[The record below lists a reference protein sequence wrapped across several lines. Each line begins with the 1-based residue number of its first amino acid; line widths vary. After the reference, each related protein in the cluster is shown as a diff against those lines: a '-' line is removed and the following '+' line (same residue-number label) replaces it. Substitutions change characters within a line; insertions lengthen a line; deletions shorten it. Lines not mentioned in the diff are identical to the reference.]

1 MWTPTHGSSPPQATQ
16 WTSSSVVQETGTSL
30 GDLDQMLALGVRL
43 GVGDLVL
50 DAAVD
55 ADDAPGLVAVDRRA
69 LADVPDRRGD
79 REAALGVDVERVED
93 VLVVVGAAVVGGDRG
108 ALGEP
113 AGPLPRPL
121 GGDLLLAAA
130 RGDDRL
136 HLVDQLLKRRIGH
149 RRPSLS
155 HTVVFLARRRRSF
168 ISRIRPARP

>member
-79 REAALGVDVERVED
+79 REAALGVDVQRVED
-93 VLVVVGAAVVGGDRG
+93 VLVVVGAAVVGVDRR
-108 ALGEP
+108 ARGEP
-113 AGPLPRPL
+113 AAQRRGDL

-136 HLVDQLLKRRIGH
+136 DLLDQLLQRRLGH
-149 RRPSLS
+149 RRSSLS
-155 HTVVFLARRRRSF
+155 VHTFAL
-168 ISRIRPARP
+168 